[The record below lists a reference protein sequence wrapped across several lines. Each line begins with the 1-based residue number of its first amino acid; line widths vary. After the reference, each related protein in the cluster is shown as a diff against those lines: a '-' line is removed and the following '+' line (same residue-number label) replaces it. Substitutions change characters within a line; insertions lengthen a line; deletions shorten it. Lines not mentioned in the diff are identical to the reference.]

1 MLLLIRPTM
10 VSTTRVGDAAADKEG
25 AERAAAAAQKEE
37 KEKQASAG
45 SGTPPIKSMI
55 ALFGAR
61 H

>member
-1 MLLLIRPTM
+1 MA
-10 VSTTRVGDAAADKEG
+10 STTRVGDTEADEEG
-25 AERAAAAAQKEE
+25 ADRAAAAAQKEE

-45 SGTPPIKSMI
+45 SVTPPPIKSLI

>member
-1 MLLLIRPTM
+1 M